1 MTRIAV
7 VGAPGGWSSETLADA
22 VERKTGFRL
31 LADMSTVRLDLPS
44 GKVWCG
50 EYDLASMDAVLV
62 KKVGSRY
69 SPDLLDR
76 LEVLRL
82 VAEQGVPVLSHP
94 YRIMRVL
101 DRLSCTVTLQL
112 AGVPMPPTTI
122 TENVDEALDA
132 VERYGEAV
140 FKPLY
145 SNKARGMFMLTPG
158 PEARSAIEEYQAE
171 HPIMY
176 LQKKM
181 DLGEEDLGLVFAG
194 GEYLCCYTRL
204 KKGGP
209 LSDLRSGGG
218 KYARYDPS
226 PETIEL
232 ADRAQKP
239 FGLDFTC
246 VDVALTPDGPVI
258 FEVSAFGGFRGIQ
271 ETTDIDAAE
280 RFADLAL
287 ARIKGEPRALRNSGF

>member
-1 MTRIAV
+1 MIKIAV
-7 VGAPGGWSSETLADA
+7 VGAAGGWSSETLADA

-31 LADMSTVRLDLPS
+31 LVEMDQVRLDLPS
-44 GKVWCG
+44 GRAFYKG
-50 EYDLASMDAVLV
+50 HDLSEMDAILV
-62 KKVGSRY
+62 KKVGARY

-82 VAEQGVPVLSHP
+82 IAEKGAPILSDP
-94 YRIMRVL
+94 CRIMRVL

-112 AGVPMPPTTI
+112 SGIPMPPTTI
-122 TENVDEALDA
+122 TEDVDEALAA
-132 VERYGEAV
+132 VERYGETV

-145 SNKARGMFMLTPG
+145 SNKAKGMIMLTPAPG
-158 PEARSAIEEYQAE
+158 VREKISEYHAE

-176 LQKKM
+176 LQQKIE
-181 DLGEEDLGLVFAG
+181 LGNEDLGLVFLG

-218 KYARYDPS
+218 KYELYKPTKEILD
-226 PETIEL
+226 L
-232 ADRAQKP
+232 ADKAQKP

-258 FEVSAFGGFRGIQ
+258 FEVSAFGGFRGVT
-271 ETTDIDAAE
+271 ETTGIDAAE
-280 RFADLAL
+280 RFVDLAL
-287 ARIKGEPRALRNSGF
+287 SRIEQ